1 MSNDFERKQEHI
13 DDEHIYTAPPRN
25 HSAALIALAFGL
37 AIALI
42 GDGYLLVRSNR
53 LMDELSRTQNGTQTQ
68 ISKLNDATATL
79 LEQEK
84 QRLQDL
90 EQQMKQEVKGVSDS
104 ASVAIR
110 RARAEAHKQ
119 GEDLS
124 GKISEQQ
131 HQVAAELSQIKDT
144 TNSKFTE
151 VATDVDGVKANV
163 ETVKTNV
170 AAAQSDIQK
179 TSADLKRAMGDMGV
193 MSGLIA
199 TNSKDLDQLRA
210 LGERNYFEFDLSKKE
225 AAKKVG
231 DILLTLKKTDP
242 KRNRFT
248 MDVMADDRHVE
259 KRDRTIN
266 EPVQLYVSG
275 NMQPYEIVVNNVS
288 KDRITG
294 YLATPKMKMARR

>member
-1 MSNDFERKQEHI
+1 MDNDLKETRTVVEGPHKSHK
-13 DDEHIYTAPPRN
+13 TALVVL
-25 HSAALIALAFGL
+25 AAGLAVALA
-37 AIALI
+37 
-42 GDGYLLVRSNR
+42 GDGYLLVRANR
-53 LMDELSRTQNGTQTQ
+53 LNNDLAQAQSGTQTQ
-68 ISKLNDATATL
+68 ISKLNDATTTL

-124 GKISEQQ
+124 GKLSQQ
-131 HQVAAELSQIKDT
+131 QQQVATQLSQIQDT
-144 TNSKFTE
+144 TNSKLTA
-151 VATDVDGVKANV
+151 VSTDVDGVKANV
-163 ETVKTNV
+163 ETVKTDV

-199 TNSKDLDQLRA
+199 TNAKDLDTLRA
-210 LGERNYFEFDLSKKE
+210 LGERNYFEFDINKKD

-231 DILLTLKKTDP
+231 DLMLTLKKADP
-242 KRNRFT
+242 KRSRFT
-248 MDVMADDRHVE
+248 LDVLADDRHVE
-259 KRDRTIN
+259 KKDKTIN

-275 NMQPYEIVVNNVS
+275 NMQPYEIVINQVT
-288 KDRITG
+288 KDHITG
-294 YLATPKMKMARR
+294 YLATPKVKMARR